1 MKVITGTREFCIEEP
16 TVVTIGKFDGRHQGH
31 QKLLKEMLHLKASRG
46 WKTAVFTFDM
56 APLGVVEGKRA
67 TVITTNEERR
77 NNMQAMGM
85 DYLVEYPFNREV
97 AAMSPERFVTDVL
110 AGQMH
115 AKAVVAG
122 PDCSFGYKGAG
133 NAELLRKMGPE
144 YGFETI
150 IIEKKQDEH
159 RDISSTYV
167 KEALEAGDM
176 ELVNDLLG
184 YRYFISGEVLH
195 GRRIG
200 RTLGMPTTHLVP
212 STKKLLPPNGVYLS
226 RTRIGEQAYY
236 GVTNIGYKPTIGE
249 TFRGV
254 ETYLF
259 DFDGDLYGENID
271 VELWKFKRPEM
282 KFDSV
287 EHLKNQMQA
296 DIAFGKEYF
305 FEK

>member
-1 MKVITGTREFCIEEP
+1 MNYITGKTSFGTMAP
-16 TVVTIGKFDGRHQGH
+16 SAVSLGKFDGLHRGH
-31 QKLLKEMLHLKASRG
+31 QKLLQHILEQKKNGLEA
-46 WKTAVFTFDM
+46 TIFTFASNPTRM
-56 APLGVVEGKRA
+56 LSGLSAQNIL
-67 TVITTNEERR
+67 TNEERR
-77 NNMQAMGM
+77 EMLAKAGVDN
-85 DYLVEYPFNREV
+85 LLECPFVPEI
-97 AAMSPERFVTDVL
+97 AHMEPERFIEEVLVGQLKMKFAAVGTDF
-110 AGQMH
+110 H
-115 AKAVVAG
+115 
-122 PDCSFGYKGAG
+122 FGYQRRGDHAMLQKLAP
-133 NAELLRKMGPE
+133 K
-144 YGFETI
+144 YGYTVEVV
-150 IIEKKQDEH
+150 EKEQSH
-159 RDISSTYV
+159 GRDISSTYV

-195 GRRIG
+195 GRIG
-200 RTLGMPTTHLVP
+200 RTLGMPTTNLVP

>member
-1 MKVITGTREFCIEEP
+1 MK
-16 TVVTIGKFDGRHQGH
+16 
-31 QKLLKEMLHLKASRG
+31 
-46 WKTAVFTFDM
+46 
-56 APLGVVEGKRA
+56 
-67 TVITTNEERR
+67 
-77 NNMQAMGM
+77 
-85 DYLVEYPFNREV
+85 
-97 AAMSPERFVTDVL
+97 
-110 AGQMH
+110 
-115 AKAVVAG
+115 AKAVVVG

-133 NAELLRKMGPE
+133 NVELLRTLGRKL
-144 YGFETI
+144 GFRLYV
-150 IIEKKQDEH
+150 IEKEKDH
-159 RDISSTYV
+159 RRDISSTYV

-200 RTLGMPTTHLVP
+200 RTLGMPTTNLVP

-271 VELWKFKRPEM
+271 VELWKFNRPEM

>member
-1 MKVITGTREFCIEEP
+1 MNYITGKTSFGVMAP
-16 TVVTIGKFDGRHQGH
+16 SAVSLGKFDGLHRGH
-31 QKLLKEMLHLKASRG
+31 QKLLQHILEQKKNGLEA
-46 WKTAVFTFDM
+46 TIFTFASNPTRM
-56 APLGVVEGKRA
+56 LSGLSAQNIL
-67 TVITTNEERR
+67 TNEERR
-77 NNMQAMGM
+77 EMLAKAGVDN
-85 DYLVEYPFNREV
+85 LLECPFVPEI
-97 AAMSPERFVTDVL
+97 AHMEPERFIEDVL
-110 AGQMH
+110 VGQLKMKF
-115 AKAVVAG
+115 AAVG
-122 PDCSFGYKGAG
+122 TDFHFGYQRRGDHAMLQKLAP
-133 NAELLRKMGPE
+133 K
-144 YGFETI
+144 YGYTVEVV
-150 IIEKKQDEH
+150 EKEQSH
-159 RDISSTYV
+159 GRDISSTYV
-167 KEALEAGDM
+167 KEALEAGNM

-200 RTLGMPTTHLVP
+200 RTLGMPTTNLVP

>member
-1 MKVITGTREFCIEEP
+1 MRLITGTTAFETTEATAISL
-16 TVVTIGKFDGRHQGH
+16 GKFEGLHVGH
-31 QKLLKEMLHLKASRG
+31 QLLVNRILKKQEEGLKALI
-46 WKTAVFTFDM
+46 FTFDFGERSTLLL
-56 APLGVVEGKRA
+56 P
-67 TVITTNEERR
+67 EERR
-77 NNMQAMGM
+77 NLLEKWGV
-85 DYLVEYPFNREV
+85 DYLIECPFVESIAHMEAEDFVREILVNR
-97 AAMSPERFVTDVL
+97 L
-110 AGQMH
+110 H
-115 AKAVVAG
+115 AKSIVVG
-122 PDCSFGYKGAG
+122 KDFHFGYKRGGDAS
-133 NAELLRKMGPE
+133 LLLWLQKK
-144 YGFETI
+144 YGFQVEVV
-150 IIEKKQDEH
+150 EKEQYKG

-200 RTLGMPTTHLVP
+200 RTLGMPTTNLVP

>member
-1 MKVITGTREFCIEEP
+1 MEAEDFVREILVNRRHAKQLLSEKIFILVINEA
-16 TVVTIGKFDGRHQGH
+16 
-31 QKLLKEMLHLKASRG
+31 EMPLFFSGSR
-46 WKTAVFTFDM
+46 KNMVFRFE
-56 APLGVVEGKRA
+56 VVEK
-67 TVITTNEERR
+67 E
-77 NNMQAMGM
+77 Q
-85 DYLVEYPFNREV
+85 
-97 AAMSPERFVTDVL
+97 
-110 AGQMH
+110 
-115 AKAVVAG
+115 
-122 PDCSFGYKGAG
+122 YKG
-133 NAELLRKMGPE
+133 
-144 YGFETI
+144 
-150 IIEKKQDEH
+150 

-200 RTLGMPTTHLVP
+200 RTLGMPTTNLVP

>member
-1 MKVITGTREFCIEEP
+1 MNYITGKTSFGTMAP
-16 TVVTIGKFDGRHQGH
+16 SAVSLGKFDGLHRGH
-31 QKLLKEMLHLKASRG
+31 QKLLQHILEQKKNGLEA
-46 WKTAVFTFDM
+46 TIFTFASNPTRM
-56 APLGVVEGKRA
+56 LSGLSAQNIL
-67 TVITTNEERR
+67 TNEERR
-77 NNMQAMGM
+77 EMLAKAGVDN
-85 DYLVEYPFNREV
+85 LLECPFVPEI
-97 AAMSPERFVTDVL
+97 AHMEPERFIEEVLVGQLKMKFAAVGTDF
-110 AGQMH
+110 H
-115 AKAVVAG
+115 
-122 PDCSFGYKGAG
+122 FGYQRRGDHAMLQKLAP
-133 NAELLRKMGPE
+133 K
-144 YGFETI
+144 YGYTVEVV
-150 IIEKKQDEH
+150 EKEQSH
-159 RDISSTYV
+159 GRDISSTYV

-200 RTLGMPTTHLVP
+200 RTLGMPTTNLVP

>member
-1 MKVITGTREFCIEEP
+1 MDFQLEEP
-16 TVVTIGKFDGRHQGH
+16 TVVTLGKFDGRHRGH
-31 QKLLKEMLHLKASRG
+31 QKLLHTMEELKETLGYA
-46 WKTAVFTFDM
+46 TAIFTFST
-56 APLGVVEGKRA
+56 APLTLVTGEIA
-67 TVITTNEERR
+67 TVITTSEERR
-77 NNMQAMGM
+77 HNMEKMGI
-85 DYLVEYPFNREV
+85 DYLVEYPFTDDVRKMDPAV
-97 AAMSPERFVTDVL
+97 FVKDILVKR
-110 AGQMH
+110 MK
-115 AKAVVAG
+115 AKAVVVG

-133 NAELLRKMGPE
+133 NVELLRTLSRE
-144 YGFETI
+144 LGFRLYV
-150 IIEKKQDEH
+150 IEKEKDH
-159 RDISSTYV
+159 RRDISSTYV

-200 RTLGMPTTHLVP
+200 RTLGMPTTNLVP

-287 EHLKNQMQA
+287 EHLKNQMQE